1 MNTTDRILG
10 ESTSQAF
17 DDLMKLSSS
26 LKNGGI
32 QSDEILDMVRAYE
45 RKHGLS
51 EELYRV
57 FLDIIDAAQN
67 IEDDEAGG
75 SPMPKAERFHTTR
88 ILHDRYNESVGDLF
102 YTVIHMVQVGKINTG
117 GLLDQIL
124 SGDPFSG
131 DIDLSIPTAK
141 SNPYIDAIANTF
153 GRNPSEVMATAE
165 YIVPE

>member
-32 QSDEILDMVRAYE
+32 RSDEILDMVRAYE
-45 RKHGLS
+45 RNHGLS

-67 IEDDEAGG
+67 IEDHEAGVIQHLK
-75 SPMPKAERFHTTR
+75 SERFHRTQ
-88 ILHDRYNESVGDLF
+88 ILYDRYNEYVGDLF

-117 GLLDQIL
+117 GMLDQIL

>member
-1 MNTTDRILG
+1 MGVNITGRILG

-32 QSDEILDMVRAYE
+32 RSEEILDMVRAYE

-67 IEDDEAGG
+67 IEDNEA
-75 SPMPKAERFHTTR
+75 
-88 ILHDRYNESVGDLF
+88 RYNEYIGDLF

>member
-1 MNTTDRILG
+1 MGVNITGRILG

-32 QSDEILDMVRAYE
+32 RSEEILDMVRAYE

-67 IEDDEAGG
+67 IEDNEA
-75 SPMPKAERFHTTR
+75 
-88 ILHDRYNESVGDLF
+88 RYNEYIGDLF

-165 YIVPE
+165 YIVDE

>member
-32 QSDEILDMVRAYE
+32 PSEEILDMVRAYE

-51 EELYRV
+51 LELYRV

-67 IEDDEAGG
+67 IEDHFSGVIRH
-75 SPMPKAERFHTTR
+75 PKSERFHTTQ
-88 ILHDRYNESVGDLF
+88 ILHDRYNESIGDLF
-102 YTVIHMVQVGKINTG
+102 YEVIHMVQVGKINTG